1 MNAIGGKS
9 KITLSEQARSLSDR
23 YDAVSAQMTE
33 VFYKG
38 FSNEEINEF
47 ESFLRRV
54 LVNLKKASDCDA
66 RVNKG

>member
-54 LVNLKKASDCDA
+54 LVNLKESE
-66 RVNKG
+66 